1 MMTPISIVQ
10 TLPDQQ
16 WRDFVDK
23 HPHGNIFHTPEMFE
37 VFHQT
42 RNHIPEIW
50 AAVRDDQV
58 LALLLPVRIHLI
70 SGLLRPLTTR
80 AIAYG
85 SPLYTQNQEGR
96 DALEKLLHEYGN
108 SVKNSALFIELRNSN
123 DTNDIQPILERSKF
137 SFEDHLNYLVDTDLP
152 VDQVMN
158 NIHSSVK
165 KKVTKALSKD
175 QFEIIE
181 IREES
186 QIKSVVSILKKTY
199 SNAHIPLADGSLFES
214 AFKILYPKNMIRI
227 LVGRA
232 DGQDIAAS
240 VSLLYKDVIY
250 GWYRGFDRN
259 FASYLPNDLM
269 VWDSLKWG
277 SEHEYHIFDF
287 GGAGKPDEEYGPRKF
302 KAKFGGKLVNYG
314 RNIYVYSPRMLQV
327 SKWGYEFFR
336 HLSLKKVLGEK
347 HG

>member
-1 MMTPISIVQ
+1 MKTPISIVQ
-10 TLPDQQ
+10 TLPEQQ

-42 RNHIPEIW
+42 RNHIPELW
-50 AAVRDDQV
+50 AAVSSDLV
-58 LALLLPVRIHLI
+58 LALLLPVRIHLLA
-70 SGLLRPLTTR
+70 GLLRPLTTR

-85 SPLYTQNQEGR
+85 SVLYKQDQEGK
-96 DALEKLLHEYGN
+96 DGLERLLQAYRK
-108 SVKNSALFIELRNSN
+108 SIKNSALFIELRNSN
-123 DTNDIQPILERSKF
+123 DTNDVQPILERCDY
-137 SFEDHLNYLVDTDLP
+137 SFEDHLNYLVNTDLP

-158 NIHSSVK
+158 NIHTSVK
-165 KKVTKALSKD
+165 KKITKALSKN

-181 IREES
+181 VREEA
-186 QIKSVVSILKKTY
+186 QIKTVVNILNKTY
-199 SNAHIPLADGSLFES
+199 SNAHIPMADSSLFEA
-214 AFKILYPKNMIRI
+214 AFKVLYPKHMIRI

-232 DGQDIAAS
+232 DGHDIAAS

-277 SEHEYHIFDF
+277 SENAYHIFDF

-302 KAKFGGKLVNYG
+302 KAKFGGKLVNHG
-314 RNIYVYSPRMLQV
+314 RNIYVYSPSLLQV

-336 HLSLKKVLGEK
+336 HLPLKEK
-347 HG
+347 F